1 MADNIAIKR
10 LTPSDCTLFEGVFK
24 KIGAGNQKSIN
35 LNADVLTGQL
45 YPALGA
51 VAASTNNEIALAVS
65 IFGPN
70 AKTAHKL
77 SRKIIKNAAY
87 KNWRLNG
94 EFVHGPPGDQARYD
108 GISPGDFAIMVFKGD
123 SAPSGLDLIL
133 ISQSDAAD
141 AALHSAITPLFTNKS
156 MIVVTLA
163 DIAAAASAAGVTDNH
178 PILLAAADSEM
189 DAALE
194 DAAQGGFEGTGKLL
208 KNKGR
213 RLISG
218 ADLAKAKAKA
228 ELTGQDGEGLING
241 YLARK
246 AAAGDIVGYQWVSA
260 ENAVA
265 PYDFETVGAPGN
277 KTFIDV
283 KSTNGPFDNAIH
295 LSLAE
300 VIEAAGDT
308 PYHIYRVFG
317 LNEDGG
323 KLRISNDIRPLAR
336 HLKATHEAHMPAGI
350 RVDGFSVATAALTW
364 NAEELVEREDE

>member
-246 AAAGDIVGYQWVSA
+246 AAAGDIVGYQ
-260 ENAVA
+260 
-265 PYDFETVGAPGN
+265 
-277 KTFIDV
+277 
-283 KSTNGPFDNAIH
+283 
-295 LSLAE
+295 
-300 VIEAAGDT
+300 
-308 PYHIYRVFG
+308 
-317 LNEDGG
+317 
-323 KLRISNDIRPLAR
+323 
-336 HLKATHEAHMPAGI
+336 
-350 RVDGFSVATAALTW
+350 
-364 NAEELVEREDE
+364 